1 MRLPRITVRAMFL
14 AVVAVAIDCAL
25 VRAMLARE
33 QQTEALLPLL
43 ALALPLE
50 HALGLGLLFWIN
62 GRRRWFWGGFEVAG
76 LAACGVMAWASWSD
90 APWFSFGLESA
101 VKWLEDRLR
110 RPGRSLSHPA
120 AWYPFEDYV
129 LIPLLVFLAQITLAV
144 AGGTIANWLGS
155 RVAPAAP
162 VDRPRSRRRQIAT
175 ALVFLS
181 FFVLPAA
188 AIEGLLRR
196 VIDPD
201 YSRLEPGTVAIVDEE
216 GGLRAMLED
225 GSSRA
230 LPIRTRVRVED
241 DTEDHSYVFVFRYGP
256 GASLAPLP
264 DSRGVAVTILEGRWA
279 GHTTTLPRCSI
290 RPAH

>member
-1 MRLPRITVRAMFL
+1 MSL

-33 QQTEALLPLL
+33 QQAAALLPPL
-43 ALALPLE
+43 ALALPME
-50 HALGLGLLFWIN
+50 HALGLGLLLWIN

-76 LAACGVMAWASWSD
+76 LAACGVMAWATWSD

-101 VKWLEDRLR
+101 VKWFEDRLR

-120 AWYPFEDYV
+120 AGYPFEDYV
-129 LIPLLVFLAQITLAV
+129 LIPLLVLLAQITVAV

-155 RVAPAAP
+155 RAAPGAPA
-162 VDRPRSRRRQIAT
+162 DHPRSRWRRIAT
-175 ALVFLS
+175 PLVFLA

-188 AIEGLLRR
+188 AIEGLLRCA
-196 VIDPD
+196 IDPN
-201 YSRLEPGTVAIVDEE
+201 YSRLEPGTAAIVDEE
-216 GGLRAMLED
+216 GGHHAMFKD
-225 GSSRA
+225 GSIKV
-230 LPIRTRVRVED
+230 LPVRTRLRVED
-241 DTEDHSYVFVFRYGP
+241 DTKNHSYVLVFRYGP
-256 GASLAPLP
+256 GASLVPSP

-290 RPAH
+290 RPAR